1 MAILAVT
8 GRRSRVAETAVGEQL
23 PGASEMPNRRTR
35 PMQQAARCVGLVL
48 GLLAQPAIGQG
59 VGIEPDDQ
67 PRQQEDRGPITCVVS
82 NDGYDVHFTAYARV
96 SPAAGMPGE
105 EKPPV
110 PFCQDLPATGPTHF
124 TLDLMNPGAR
134 TRPIAVRVVREG
146 DEDPEAS
153 VPKTPL
159 LDVPSKIYPT
169 GVVEAEVGLDKPG
182 EYAVLVDFDKDAGR
196 GQVRIPLRVA
206 QSAGLSKIIGPLIGV
221 LLAALVAAWLLYRR
235 RGKSEI

>member
-1 MAILAVT
+1 MAILAVS
-8 GRRSRVAETAVGEQL
+8 GRRSRVAETAVGGQQPE
-23 PGASEMPNRRTR
+23 ASEMPNRRTR
-35 PMQQAARCVGLVL
+35 PMHQAAGCVGLVL
-48 GLLAQPAIGQG
+48 GLLAQPGFGQG
-59 VGIEPDDQ
+59 VGPDDQ

-96 SPAAGMPGE
+96 SPADGKPGE
-105 EKPPV
+105 EKPPA
-110 PFCQDLPATGPTHF
+110 PFCQDLPATGPTHL

-146 DEDPEAS
+146 HEDPEAS

-159 LDVPSKIYPT
+159 LDVPSKLYPT
-169 GVVEAEVGLDKPG
+169 GVFEAEVGLNEPG
-182 EYAVLVDFDKDAGR
+182 EYAVLVDFGKDAGR

-206 QSAGLSKIIGPLIGV
+206 QSAGLPTIIGPLIGV
-221 LLAALVAAWLLYRR
+221 LLAALVAAWLVYRR